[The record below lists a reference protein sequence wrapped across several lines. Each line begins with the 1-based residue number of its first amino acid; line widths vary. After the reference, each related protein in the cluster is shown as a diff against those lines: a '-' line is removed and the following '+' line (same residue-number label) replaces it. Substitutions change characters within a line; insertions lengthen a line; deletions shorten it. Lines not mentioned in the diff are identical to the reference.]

1 MCQILKINY
10 TILTIIIYLVI
21 LFLFHICE
29 FKWSLNNRYF
39 IIGAY
44 SFISKNNHIFS
55 ILAFIL
61 FLIQEIYVIILFPW
75 QAYILL
81 IIPFLITIFNS
92 ARTLKIAL
100 NRYITKSTES
110 GIPSNVALDML
121 SFNSELRNYI
131 LKCEK
136 VGIKKEDAIKLL
148 DSILSNNNHE

>member
-1 MCQILKINY
+1 M
-10 TILTIIIYLVI
+10 TIIIYLVI

-39 IIGAY
+39 SIGAY
-44 SFISKNNHIFS
+44 SFVSKNKHILS
-55 ILAFIL
+55 MLVFIL
-61 FLIQEIYVIILFPW
+61 FLIQEIYVIIIFPW

-81 IIPFLITIFNS
+81 ITPYLITTFN
-92 ARTLKIAL
+92 ATRTLRIAL
-100 NRYITKSTES
+100 NRYITKANES
-110 GIPSNVALDML
+110 GIPTRAALRML

>member
-1 MCQILKINY
+1 M
-10 TILTIIIYLVI
+10 TIIIYLVI

-39 IIGAY
+39 SIGAY
-44 SFISKNNHIFS
+44 SFVSKNKHILS
-55 ILAFIL
+55 MLVFIL
-61 FLIQEIYVIILFPW
+61 FLIQEIYVVIIFPW

-81 IIPFLITIFNS
+81 ITPYLITTFN
-92 ARTLKIAL
+92 ATRTLRIAL
-100 NRYITKSTES
+100 NRYITKANES
-110 GIPSNVALDML
+110 GIPTRAALRML
-121 SFNSELRNYI
+121 FFNSELRNYI